1 VTRIKICGLTRR
13 EDALSAAHAGANAI
27 GMVFYAN
34 SPRHIEPSQAA
45 EICAALPP
53 FVTSVGLF
61 VNPAVGEVQ
70 AVLREVPLDL
80 LQFHGE
86 EEAAFCKQF
95 GRPYIKALRVRPG
108 IDLVQYAARHPAAKA
123 LLVDAFVEGHVGGT
137 GQVFDWRLIP
147 PECSFP
153 IILSGGLTPY
163 NVADGI
169 RAVRPWAVDVSSGVE
184 AIPGVKDAAKI
195 IAFIK
200 GVRDADV

>member
-1 VTRIKICGLTRR
+1 MTRIKICGLTRC
-13 EDALSAAHAGANAI
+13 EDALIAARAGADAI
-27 GMVFYAN
+27 GMVFYAK
-34 SPRHIEPSQAA
+34 SPRHVEPRQAA
-45 EICAALPP
+45 EICAVLPP
-53 FVTSVGLF
+53 FVASVGLF
-61 VNPAVGEVQ
+61 VDPAAEDVQ

-86 EEAAFCKQF
+86 EEAAFCAQF
-95 GRPYIKALRVRPG
+95 GRPYIKGLRVRPG
-108 IDLVQYAARHPAAKA
+108 IDLVQYASQHPAAKA
-123 LLVDAFVEGHVGGT
+123 LLLDAFVEGQAGGT

-147 PECSFP
+147 AEFPLP

-163 NVADGI
+163 NVAEGV

-184 AIPGVKDAAKI
+184 ATPGVKDPAKI

>member
-1 VTRIKICGLTRR
+1 MTRIKICGLTRR
-13 EDALSAAHAGANAI
+13 EDALTAAHAGANAI

-34 SPRHIEPSQAA
+34 SPRHVGRRQAA
-45 EICAALPP
+45 EICAVLPP

-61 VNPAVGEVQ
+61 VNPAAEEVQ
-70 AVLREVPLDL
+70 AVLAEVALDL

-86 EEAAFCKQF
+86 EDAAFCAQF
-95 GRPYIKALRVRPG
+95 ERPYIKALRVRQG
-108 IDLVQYAARHPAAKA
+108 IDLVQYAAQHPAAKA
-123 LLVDAFVEGHVGGT
+123 LLVDAFVEGQAGGT
-137 GQVFDWRLIP
+137 GQLFDWRLIP
-147 PECSFP
+147 AEFSIP

-163 NVADGI
+163 NVADGV

-184 AIPGVKDAAKI
+184 ATPGVKDSAKI